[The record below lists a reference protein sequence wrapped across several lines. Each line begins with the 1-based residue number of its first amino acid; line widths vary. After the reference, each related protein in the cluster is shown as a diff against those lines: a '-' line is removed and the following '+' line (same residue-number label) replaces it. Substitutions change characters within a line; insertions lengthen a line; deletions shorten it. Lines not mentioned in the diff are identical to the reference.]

1 MTPVFA
7 RVRWRLLGWTML
19 VLAVILA
26 LVGAVVYI
34 TLRYSLMAEVDRNL
48 ASRANEVAAEFYH
61 FGGALISTSAYSGGV
76 FYLEA
81 DPDGAIIAN
90 PQHVAI
96 QALPLPLPA
105 TSTASTTITIQGEH
119 DRLFLL
125 PLDAGRAGHLYL
137 VAGESLVPEERALQ
151 SLLLVL
157 IASAGG
163 GLLLSLAG
171 ASFLVSR
178 SLIPIQRAYNRQREF
193 SADAAHELR
202 TPLTVLHAAT
212 DVLQQHRN
220 EPLAANGQLFEDV
233 QHEIIR
239 MERLTADLLTLA
251 RSDLNELELAVA
263 EVDLAALAGKVVRQV
278 TPLAQERGLDLALVP
293 PKAPVTVE
301 ADPNRLQQVVLILL
315 DNALKYTPGG
325 GTVRVQIARQGNEA
339 TLTVSDSG
347 EGISAEHLARLFDR
361 FYRVDPAR
369 SRAQGGAGLGLAIA
383 RSLVGAH
390 GGQLSLTSQP
400 GQGTTALVRL
410 PLKARAS
417 AFARRFGGVTA
428 RLGHSQER

>member
-1 MTPVFA
+1 MFT
-7 RVRWRLLGWTML
+7 RVRLRLLGWTML
-19 VLAVILA
+19 VLTLILA
-26 LVGAVVYI
+26 LVGAAVYL
-34 TLRYSLMAEVDRNL
+34 TLRQTLTAEVDRNL
-48 ASRANEVAAEFYH
+48 ASRATEVATEIYH
-61 FGGALISTSAYSGGV
+61 FGAAHVDVTTFRGGV
-76 FYLEA
+76 FSMVA
-81 DPDGAIIAN
+81 GPNGAIIQN
-90 PQHVAI
+90 PQHVAV
-96 QALPLPLPA
+96 QTLPLPLP
-105 TSTASTTITIQGEH
+105 TGNVASTLTITIQGER
-119 DRLFLL
+119 DRLLLL
-125 PLDAGRAGHLYL
+125 PLDFGPGGRLYL
-137 VAGESLVPEERALQ
+137 VTGESMEPEERALQ

-157 IASAGG
+157 IVSAGG

-212 DVLQQHRN
+212 DVLHQHRD

-251 RSDLNELELAVA
+251 RSDLGELELAVA

-278 TPLAQERGLDLALVP
+278 TPLARERGIYVTLEPAN
-293 PKAPVTVE
+293 APVTVE

-315 DNALKYTPGG
+315 DNALKYTPAGG
-325 GTVRVQIARQGNEA
+325 QVRVQIARQSNEA
-339 TLTVSDSG
+339 TLAVSDSG
-347 EGISAEHLARLFDR
+347 EGIAAEHLARLFDR

-383 RSLVGAH
+383 RSLVTAH
-390 GGQLSLTSQP
+390 GGQLSLSSQP
-400 GQGTTALVRL
+400 GHGTTAQIRL
-410 PLKARAS
+410 PLTARTS

-428 RLGHSQER
+428 RFGHPL